1 MRELVKGF
9 ALGIR
14 DLAREAGVL
23 EDLIAQAQMLA
34 ALVERSEL
42 LAAALDDRAAAVER
56 RIGILADL
64 LRERV
69 HILLWRQLE
78 ELVID
83 ETPGEVAHAIGELP
97 QVLATTGVI
106 EAEADFATVR
116 RVQGY
121 ARAIF
126 ETVLDAG
133 ELEPVLAELR
143 SVLELVQSSR
153 ELERLLS
160 GYVGGRSVRLRVVD
174 ELIVPKVSVRA
185 AQVVRAAVATSA
197 VRPIERVLERLVA
210 YAAELLD
217 RSVAIVRTAREL
229 EPEEAQAVRE
239 KLQQLA
245 RRSVEVDWVVDEA
258 LVGGIVAIIGD
269 RQWDRSVR
277 RQLEQARR
285 LVGA

>member
-97 QVLATTGVI
+97 QVFATTGVI

-217 RSVAIVRTAREL
+217 RSVAVVRTAREL